1 MDRRR
6 PRRPAARA
14 SPDGAPDGPAAP
26 TRVGRAGVDMVCLR
40 ASSAIPGASR
50 PLTAEPHTVPTDPE
64 APPADTWAVRAA
76 GISKVYQIYDRP
88 QDRLK
93 QAFFRRR
100 RYFREFWA
108 LRGVSL
114 EVARGETV
122 GIIGRNGSGKSTLL
136 QIICGTLQPTAG
148 TVAVQGRV
156 SALLELGSGFN
167 MDFTGRENVFLNAS
181 ILGLERA
188 EVEAIYD
195 DIAAFANIGDYIDQP
210 IKTYSSGMVI
220 RLAFAVAINVRP
232 DILIVDEA
240 LAVGDEAFQRRCLA
254 RLDTLRDNGATVL
267 FVSHS
272 SGQVISLCDRVVL
285 LDQGEKLFDGPPRL
299 GMNCYQKLLYM
310 PAEKAPAFREA
321 LKAGRA
327 AQALAADRPRIDEAA
342 PVIGGDNTL
351 DPAGSPPSA
360 IGQAAPLRDGDQPY
374 WNPGLVPQSTV
385 SFASQGAEIER
396 VQLTTTDGERVNMLI
411 PGEVFILRVR
421 ARIHAEAWALAAG
434 LQIKTTEGVPLAAG
448 STIDTDEM
456 IDHVSAG
463 TVVEVVH
470 RFRCL
475 LTRGT
480 YFFNCGLSA
489 MRDGERY
496 WLHRITDAG
505 MFQMIPDRRPAHSK
519 GPVDLGFRCEVRILS
534 EGRSEVM
541 S

>member
-1 MDRRR
+1 
-6 PRRPAARA
+6 
-14 SPDGAPDGPAAP
+14 
-26 TRVGRAGVDMVCLR
+26 MVCLR
-40 ASSAIPGASR
+40 APSVMPGATR
-50 PLTAEPHTVPTDPE
+50 PLTADPHTVPTDPK
-64 APPADTWAVRAA
+64 APSSDTWAVRATD
-76 GISKVYQIYDRP
+76 ISKVYQIYDRP

-93 QAFFRRR
+93 QAFFRGR

-148 TVAVQGRV
+148 TVAVEGRV

-167 MDFTGRENVFLNAS
+167 PDFTGRENVFLNAS

-195 DIAAFANIGDYIDQP
+195 DIAAFASIGDYIDQP

-310 PAEKAPAFREA
+310 PAEKVPAFREA

-327 AQALAADRPRIDEAA
+327 AEALSGDRAAHEAA
-342 PVIGGDNTL
+342 GQASDDTL
-351 DPAGSPPSA
+351 PSTL
-360 IGQAAPLRDGDQPY
+360 GQAASPCDGDQPY
-374 WNPGLVPQSTV
+374 WNPGLVPKSTV
-385 SFASQGAEIER
+385 SFASRGAVIER
-396 VQLTTTDGERVNMLI
+396 AQLTTEDGERVNMLVR
-411 PGEVFILRVR
+411 GEVYALRVR
-421 ARIHAEAWALAAG
+421 VRFEADAWIVAAG
-434 LQIKTTEGVPLAAG
+434 LMIKTLEGIPLASG
-448 STIDTDEM
+448 STIETDDM
-456 IDHVSAG
+456 IDHVPAG
-463 TVVEVVH
+463 TVAEVVH
-470 RFRCL
+470 RFHCR
-475 LTRGT
+475 LTHGT
-480 YFFNCGLSA
+480 YFYNCGVSG
-489 MRDGERY
+489 MIDRERH

-505 MFQMIPDRRPAHSK
+505 MFQIIPGRQPEHTK
-519 GPVDLGFRCEVRILS
+519 GPVDLGFCSAVRILS
-534 EGRSEVM
+534 EGRSGAM